1 MGMTITG
8 GMTFEGGMSMLNAPG
23 NRYSVSFTQ
32 ASSQY
37 LTVPGT
43 GSPFA
48 FGTGNFTIEGWF
60 YATSFSNTP
69 LIASI
74 QSSWSVRVST
84 TGLVTWYISGA
95 NIGQVTSAVTIN
107 TWNHFAVVRSGTG
120 TNQFVIYVNGVAGY
134 TNTRADNITNTNTLY
149 LSKSD
154 VSNSGYLAGYISNFR
169 VVKGVAVYT
178 GNFTVPTAPL
188 SATQSAG
195 TNISAITAG
204 QTSLLICQSSTFID
218 NSGNNLTVT
227 ATNGP
232 VTSTFIPF
240 T

>member
-1 MGMTITG
+1 MTITG
-8 GMTFEGGMSMLNAPG
+8 GMTIGGMTMFAAPA
-23 NRYSVSFTQ
+23 NLYSVQFAS

-60 YATSFSNTP
+60 NLTTFSTTP

-84 TGLVTWYISGA
+84 GGLVTWYIAGA
-95 NIGQVTSAVTIN
+95 NIGQVSSAVTIN

-154 VSNSGYLAGYISNFR
+154 VSNSGYVNGYISNFR

-188 SATQSAG
+188 AATQGAG

-204 QTSLLICQSSTFID
+204 QTSLLTCQSSTFID
-218 NSGNNLTVT
+218 TSGNDLAITT
-227 ATNGP
+227 ANGP

-240 T
+240 